1 MKISEKGINF
11 LIREEGERLKA
22 YKCAAGV
29 WTIGVGHTGADVKEG
44 MIITK
49 EKSRELLKSDLSRFE
64 KAVNTYIKVPLE
76 QHQFDALVSLTFN
89 IGVGNFSKSTLVKK
103 INVNASMEEIEFQ
116 FKQWRLVGGKPILS
130 PRRKRE
136 ARLYRGGKYE

>member
-11 LIREEGERLKA
+11 LIQEEGERLKA
-22 YKCAAGV
+22 YKCAAGI
-29 WTIGVGHTGADVKEG
+29 WTIGVGHTGPDVKEG
-44 MIITK
+44 MIIIK

-64 KAVNTYIKVPLE
+64 KAVNTYIKVSLE
-76 QHQFDALVSLTFN
+76 QYQFDALVSLAFN

-116 FKQWRLVGGKPILS
+116 FKQWKLAGGKPILLS
-130 PRRKRE
+130 RRKRE
-136 ARLYRGGKYE
+136 ARLYKGEL

>member
-11 LIREEGERLKA
+11 LIQEEGERLKA

-29 WTIGVGHTGADVKEG
+29 WTIGIGHTGADVKEG

-116 FKQWRLVGGKPILS
+116 FKQWKLARGKPILLS
-130 PRRKRE
+130 RRKRE
-136 ARLYRGGKYE
+136 AELYKGGKYE

>member
-1 MKISEKGINF
+1 MKMSERGIKF
-11 LIREEGERLKA
+11 LIQEEGERLKA

-29 WTIGVGHTGADVKEG
+29 WTIGVGHTGPDVKEG

-49 EKSRELLKSDLSRFE
+49 EKSRELLKADLNRFE

-76 QHQFDALVSLTFN
+76 QHQFDALVSLAFN

-103 INVNASMEEIEFQ
+103 INANATIEEIEFQ
-116 FKQWRLVGGKPILS
+116 FKQWKLAGGKPILL

-136 ARLYRGGKYE
+136 AGLYRGGRYE

>member
-1 MKISEKGINF
+1 MKMSERGIKF
-11 LIREEGERLKA
+11 LIQEEGERLKA

-29 WTIGVGHTGADVKEG
+29 WTIGVGHTGANVKEG
-44 MIITK
+44 MVITK
-49 EKSRELLKSDLSRFE
+49 EKSRELLKADLSRFE

-76 QHQFDALVSLTFN
+76 QHQFDALISLAFN

-103 INVNASMEEIEFQ
+103 INANATIEEIEFQ
-116 FKQWRLVGGKPILS
+116 FKQWRLAGGKPILL

-136 ARLYRGGKYE
+136 ARLYKGGRYE

>member
-11 LIREEGERLKA
+11 LIQEEGERLKA

-44 MIITK
+44 LIITK

-64 KAVNTYIKVPLE
+64 RAVNTYIKVPLE
-76 QHQFDALVSLTFN
+76 QHQFDALVSLAFN

-103 INVNASMEEIEFQ
+103 INTNASIKEIEFQ
-116 FKQWRLVGGKPILS
+116 FKQWKLAGGKPILL

-136 ARLYRGGKYE
+136 ARLYKGES